1 MFARFSNYIK
11 ETRQELY
18 KVNWPT
24 RAQAIQ
30 STLIVIFVSI
40 GVALFLGAFDYLFAT
55 LLRKIIL

>member
-30 STLIVIFVSI
+30 STLMVIGISI
-40 GVALFLGAFDYLFAT
+40 GVALFLGGFDYLFAA
-55 LLRKIIL
+55 LLRQIVF

>member
-1 MFARFSNYIK
+1 MFTRFSNYIK

-40 GVALFLGAFDYLFAT
+40 GVALFLGAFDYLFAA
-55 LLRKIIL
+55 LLRQIIF

>member
-11 ETRQELY
+11 ETRQELH

-30 STLIVIFVSI
+30 STLIVIGVSI
-40 GVALFLGAFDYLFAT
+40 GVALFLGAFDYLFAA
-55 LLRKIIL
+55 LLRTILF